1 MRNLTDNKK
10 LYFILFILIFYFQ
23 FSCTTN
29 KYRQPISKFQA
40 ASAVVS
46 ANARKAYGESNRLNR
61 TLEIKRLT
69 REGKFITKAELDKV
83 QFFDEKDLQAR
94 FDALDRLNDYAD
106 LLVSIA
112 NSDAP
117 ENISKSAQDLTGAL
131 SNLTATLGGLQNK
144 NFPNST
150 FGAKTQNAFG
160 VASVIVSEVLKAF
173 VQKKI
178 KEGLEAAIQKGDQP
192 INELINALSED
203 LTVINNRYIGRF
215 ESERVDI
222 QKLYNCE
229 ANKIIKNSELV
240 DCKSDSS
247 QFSQQTLNG
256 YRDQLVNYE
265 DTLET
270 LRAANPTES
279 LNKMKKAHQKI
290 VKLAKSKTPA
300 DFAEAVA
307 AIEDFANAAKRLGD
321 AVDKLRNS

>member
-1 MRNLTDNKK
+1 MLRKNVKIKIVAL
-10 LYFILFILIFYFQ
+10 LFFIVSLQ
-23 FSCTTN
+23 MACTTAR
-29 KYRQPISKFQA
+29 YRQPISKFQA

-46 ANARKAYGESNRLNR
+46 ASARKSYSESNRLNR

-69 REGKFITKAELDKV
+69 REGKFIIASDLDKV
-83 QFFDEKDLQAR
+83 QFFRDEDIKAR

-131 SNLTATLGGLQNK
+131 SNLTGTLGGLQNAD
-144 NFPNST
+144 FPNSQ
-150 FGAKTQNAFG
+150 FGVKTQNAFG

-173 VQKKI
+173 IQKKI
-178 KEGLEAAIQKGDQP
+178 KKGLEAAILKGEQP
-192 INELINALSED
+192 INELIDALSAD
-203 LTVINNRYIGRF
+203 LTVINDRYISRLK
-215 ESERVDI
+215 SERVDI

-229 ANKIIKNSELV
+229 ANKERRDPTFT
-240 DCKSDSS
+240 DCKDADAP
-247 QFSQQTLNG
+247 FNQQVLNG
-256 YRDQLVNYE
+256 YRDQLIAYA

-270 LRAANPTES
+270 LKAANPTEPLS
-279 LNKMKKAHQKI
+279 KMKKAHIKI
-290 VKLAKSKTPA
+290 VTLAKSKSPA